1 MTNHTSISQRLHES
15 LRTLIAN
22 KKPGEKLPS
31 EPTLAKQL
39 GVSRATLREAMRTF
53 EIQGIIRRRQG
64 DGTYVIHPSQVIE
77 SGLEILESIETMARR
92 IGLVVKMGELK
103 VEKRNATA
111 EESAAL
117 GIPGTSG
124 VVQIIRVM
132 HAESRPVA
140 YLVDILPEQVLDPE
154 ELTKDFTGSVLDLL
168 LHRGAP
174 SLLSSRCEINVDSAS
189 HDIARA
195 LGIQRRDGLLRFKS
209 YLYTAEGRVV
219 DYAIS
224 YFLPGYFRFHV
235 IRRIGELNNNVQKT
249 EADKSASVKTG
260 H

>member
-15 LRTLIAN
+15 LRNLIAN

-31 EPTLAKQL
+31 EPILAKQL

-77 SGLEILESIETMARR
+77 SGLEILESIETMAQR
-92 IGLVVKMGELK
+92 IGLPVKMGQLR
-103 VEKRNATA
+103 VEIRSATA

-117 GIPGTSG
+117 GLPAMSG
-124 VVQIIRVM
+124 VIHIIRVM
-132 HAESRPVA
+132 HAEGRPVA
-140 YLVDILPEQVLDPE
+140 YLVDVLPEKVVDPE

-174 SLLSSRCEINVDSAS
+174 TLHSSRCEINVDTAT
-189 HDIARA
+189 HDVARA
-195 LGIQRRDGLLRFKS
+195 LGVQRGDGLLRFKS
-209 YLYTAEGRVV
+209 YLYTSEGSVV
-219 DYAIS
+219 DFAIS

-235 IRRIGELNNNVQKT
+235 IRRLGELNNGVQRT
-249 EADKSASVKTG
+249 ETREAGSSTSD